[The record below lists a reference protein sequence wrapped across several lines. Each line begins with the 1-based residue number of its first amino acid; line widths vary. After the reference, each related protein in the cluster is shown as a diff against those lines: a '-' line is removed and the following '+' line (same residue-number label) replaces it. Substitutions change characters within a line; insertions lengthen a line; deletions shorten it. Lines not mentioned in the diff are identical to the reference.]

1 MTKVLIPDP
10 LHVQDSIAH
19 FVADGKEHFHVVAD
33 FDRTL
38 TKAFVDGKPRLSLE
52 SILEQEGYL
61 GPEYTEKSKI
71 NFDKYYPI
79 EQDPTIPL
87 EEKKK
92 AMHEWRTRQFA
103 VMLEAGLTRNIIKKA
118 MTSKMI
124 IFRLGY
130 EIFFDLLK
138 NNNVPLLIFSASG
151 LGYEAIYYCL
161 ENKNK
166 LSDNIDIISNAFV
179 RDEDGKAIAIKEPII
194 HSFNKGETVVKDS
207 PIYEEIKE
215 RKNILLLGDSLGDV
229 RMADGFDY
237 ENILKIGFLNNDT
250 PENREQ
256 FQKKF
261 DILILND
268 GPMDEV
274 NEILKQ
280 IMKSE

>member
-124 IFRLGY
+124 IFRL
-130 EIFFDLLK
+130 
-138 NNNVPLLIFSASG
+138 
-151 LGYEAIYYCL
+151 
-161 ENKNK
+161 
-166 LSDNIDIISNAFV
+166 
-179 RDEDGKAIAIKEPII
+179 
-194 HSFNKGETVVKDS
+194 
-207 PIYEEIKE
+207 
-215 RKNILLLGDSLGDV
+215 
-229 RMADGFDY
+229 
-237 ENILKIGFLNNDT
+237 
-250 PENREQ
+250 
-256 FQKKF
+256 
-261 DILILND
+261 
-268 GPMDEV
+268 
-274 NEILKQ
+274 
-280 IMKSE
+280 